1 MANSDSLLRME
12 GIVKAFSGVRAL
24 DGVDFD
30 VRAGEVHAL
39 IGENG
44 AGKST
49 LMNVLAG
56 RFGDYQGRIV
66 FDGRDVRITHP
77 RQALDMGIAVIY
89 QELSVLE
96 NFTVAENIMLGRERV
111 GRWSR
116 RIDRRFLRD
125 EARKIIDRLQFDLD
139 VDEPVAEMS
148 TARQCLVEIASAVG
162 RNVRVLVFDEPTA
175 ALGSEDVDKLFAV
188 IGELKDRG
196 LGIVY
201 ISHRLAELP
210 RIADRVSVL
219 RDSRMVGTRQM
230 AGCKIS
236 DLTSMMLGHDL
247 SEVFPAKTN
256 TPGEVVLEVRGLT
269 RPGVFEDIS
278 FDLRAG
284 EILGIAGLVGS
295 GRTEIARAIFGAI
308 NASGTVKFKGKS
320 LPRRAPHRSL
330 AAGIGMVPEGR
341 KTFGNITART
351 VRENITVS
359 ILKRLAGPMAF
370 ASPRRITD
378 SADGMICCMEIDPPV
393 GEMSIE
399 NLSGGN
405 QQKVIVGRWLAAEP
419 EVLIF
424 DEPTQGIDV
433 GTKKQMYKIISGLA
447 AAGRAIILIS
457 SELIEITEL
466 ADRIL
471 VIRNGRLTG
480 ERPGGQIEEDQLFE
494 LCLGKT
500 EFE

>member
-1 MANSDSLLRME
+1 ME

-96 NFTVAENIMLGRERV
+96 NFTVGENIMLGRERV

-116 RIDRRFLRD
+116 RIDRNFMRD
-125 EARKIIDRLQFDLD
+125 EARKIIEHLQFDLD

-175 ALGSEDVDKLFAV
+175 ALGSEDVDKLFTV

-219 RDSRMVGTRQM
+219 RDAQMVGTREM
-230 AGCKIS
+230 ADCKIS

-247 SEVFPAKTN
+247 SEVFPARSN
-256 TPGEVVLEVRGLT
+256 QPGEVLLEVRDLT
-269 RPGVFEDIS
+269 APGVFEDIS

-295 GRTEIARAIFGAI
+295 GRTEIARAIFGAHK
-308 NASGTVKFKGKS
+308 ASGTVKFKGQW
-320 LPRRAPHRSL
+320 LARAPHRSL
-330 AAGIGMVPEGR
+330 AAGIGMVQEGR
-341 KTFGNITART
+341 KTYGNITGRT

-359 ILKRLAGPMAF
+359 ILDKLSGPMAF
-370 ASPRRITD
+370 ASPRRI
-378 SADGMICCMEIDPPV
+378 AANAEEMICCMEIDPPD

-433 GTKKQMYKIISGLA
+433 GTKTQMYKLIAGLA

-471 VIRNGRLTG
+471 VIRNGRLTD
-480 ERPGGQIEEDQLFE
+480 EHPGGQIEEDQLFE
-494 LCLGKT
+494 LCIGKT
-500 EFE
+500 ESE

>member
-1 MANSDSLLRME
+1 MTETDAILRME
-12 GIVKAFSGVRAL
+12 EIVKAFSGVRAL

-30 VRAGEVHAL
+30 VRPGEVHAL

-77 RQALDMGIAVIY
+77 RQALGMGISVIY

-116 RIDRRFLRD
+116 RIDRRFIRD
-125 EARKIIDRLQFDLD
+125 EARNIIEHLQFDLD
-139 VDEPVAEMS
+139 VDEQVSEMS

-188 IGELKDRG
+188 IGELKDRD

-219 RDSRMVGTRQM
+219 RDAQMVGTREM
-230 AGCKIS
+230 ADCRIS
-236 DLTSMMLGHDL
+236 DLTAMMLGRDL
-247 SEVFPAKTN
+247 SDIFPAKTN
-256 TPGEVVLEVRGLT
+256 EPGDVLLEVRGLT
-269 RPGVFEDIS
+269 APGVFEDIS
-278 FDLRAG
+278 FDLSAG

-295 GRTEIARAIFGAI
+295 GRTEIARAIFGAYK
-308 NASGTVKFKGKS
+308 ASGTVKFKGES
-320 LPRRAPHRSL
+320 MQNRAPHRSL
-330 AAGIGMVPEGR
+330 AAGIGMVQEGR
-341 KTFGNITART
+341 KTFGNITGRT
-351 VRENITVS
+351 VRENVTVS
-359 ILKRLAGPMAF
+359 ILDKLSGAMAF
-370 ASPRRITD
+370 ASPRRISD
-378 SADGMICCMEIDPPV
+378 SAAEMIGRMEIDPPS
-393 GEMSIE
+393 GDMSTE

-405 QQKVIVGRWLAAEP
+405 QQKVIVGRWLAAQP
-419 EVLIF
+419 EVLMF

-433 GTKKQMYKIISGLA
+433 GTKKQMYKIIADLA
-447 AAGRAIILIS
+447 EAGRAIILIS

-471 VIRNGRLTG
+471 IIRNGRLTG

-500 EFE
+500 ESQ

>member
-1 MANSDSLLRME
+1 MTDTDALLRME

-30 VRAGEVHAL
+30 VCAGEVHAL

-56 RFGDYQGRIV
+56 RFGDYQGRII

-77 RQALDMGIAVIY
+77 RQALDMGVAVIY

-96 NFTVAENIMLGRERV
+96 NFTVAENIMLGRELV

-116 RIDRRFLRD
+116 RIDRSFIRD
-125 EARKIIDRLQFDLD
+125 EARKIIEHLQFDLD

-148 TARQCLVEIASAVG
+148 TARQCLVEIASAIG

-175 ALGSEDVDKLFAV
+175 ALGAEDVDKLFTV

-219 RDSRMVGTRQM
+219 RDARMVGTRKM
-230 AGCKIS
+230 ADCSMS
-236 DLTSMMLGHDL
+236 DLTGMMLGRDL
-247 SEVFPAKTN
+247 SDIFPARTN
-256 TPGEVVLEVRGLT
+256 QPGELLLEVRGLT
-269 RPGVFEDIS
+269 EPGVFEDIS

-295 GRTEIARAIFGAI
+295 GRTEIARAIFGARH
-308 NASGTVKFKGKS
+308 ASGSVKFKGD
-320 LPRRAPHRSL
+320 LLHRRAPHRSL
-330 AAGIGMVPEGR
+330 AAGIGMVQEGR
-341 KTFGNITART
+341 KTFGNITGRT

-359 ILKRLAGPMAF
+359 ILDKLSGAMAF
-370 ASPRRITD
+370 ASPGRIRTN
-378 SADGMICCMEIDPPV
+378 AAEMIDRMAVDPPS

-405 QQKVIVGRWLAAEP
+405 QQKVIVGRWLAAGP

-433 GTKKQMYKIISGLA
+433 GTKKQMYKIIADLA

-457 SELIEITEL
+457 SELIELTEL

-471 VIRNGRLTG
+471 IIRNGRLTG

-494 LCLGKT
+494 LCLG
-500 EFE
+500 ESESE

>member
-1 MANSDSLLRME
+1 MASTDSILRME

-56 RFGDYQGRIV
+56 RFGDYSGQIV
-66 FDGRDVRITHP
+66 FDGHDVRITHP
-77 RQALDMGIAVIY
+77 RKALGMGIAVIY
-89 QELSVLE
+89 QELSVLG
-96 NFTVAENIMLGRERV
+96 NFTAAENIMLGRERV
-111 GRWSR
+111 GRWTR
-116 RIDRRFLRD
+116 RIDRKFIRD
-125 EARKIIDRLQFDLD
+125 EARKIIEHLQFDLD
-139 VDEPVAEMS
+139 VDEPVSEMS
-148 TARQCLVEIASAVG
+148 TARQCLVEIASAIG

-175 ALGSEDVDKLFAV
+175 ALGSEDVDKLFTV

-219 RDSRMVGTRQM
+219 RDSKMVGTREM
-230 AGCKIS
+230 SDCRIS
-236 DLTSMMLGHDL
+236 DLTSMMLGRDL
-247 SEVFPAKTN
+247 SDIFPARSDTR
-256 TPGEVVLEVRGLT
+256 GDVLLEVRGLT
-269 RPGVFEDIS
+269 QPGAFEDIS
-278 FDLRAG
+278 FDLHAG
-284 EILGIAGLVGS
+284 EILGLAGLVGS
-295 GRTEIARAIFGAI
+295 GRTEIVQAIFGAQKS
-308 NASGTVKFKGKS
+308 SGTVRFKGKG
-320 LPRRAPHRSL
+320 LKRRAPHRSL
-330 AAGIGMVPEGR
+330 NIGIGMVPEGR
-341 KTFGNITART
+341 KTFGNITGRT
-351 VRENITVS
+351 VRENITISVLDKLS
-359 ILKRLAGPMAF
+359 AAMAF
-370 ASPRRITD
+370 APPRRITNN
-378 SADGMICCMEIDPPV
+378 AAKMIGRMEVDPPD

-405 QQKVIVGRWLAAEP
+405 QQKVIVGRWLSAGP
-419 EVLIF
+419 DVLIF

-433 GTKKQMYKIISGLA
+433 GTKKQMYKIITDLA
-447 AAGRAIILIS
+447 ASGRAIILVS
-457 SELIEITEL
+457 SELIEISEL

-471 VIRNGRLTG
+471 IIRNGRLTG
-480 ERPGGQIEEDQLFE
+480 EIPGGKIEEDQLFE

-500 EFE
+500 EPK